1 MNSPKMVT
9 LLDNLTKTTIQ
20 KHNAVEKLVNTNNQV
35 TSMNKHL
42 TETIL
47 MELQKQN
54 ATLDFMDNTEYIF
67 LYYVSQLS
75 PFAVPTHSI

>member
-1 MNSPKMVT
+1 MIT

-20 KHNAVEKLVNTNNQV
+20 KHNAVEKLVNTNHQV

-54 ATLDFMDNTEYIF
+54 ATLDFMDNTEYIIF
-67 LYYVSQLS
+67 YYVSQLS